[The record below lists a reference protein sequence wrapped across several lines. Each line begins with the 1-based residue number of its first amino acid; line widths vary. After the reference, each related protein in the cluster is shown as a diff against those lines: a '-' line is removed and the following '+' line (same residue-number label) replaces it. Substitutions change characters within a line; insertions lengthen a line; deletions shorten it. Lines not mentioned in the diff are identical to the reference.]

1 MGFRLSPLP
10 VFKVGCNNRHLVHRL
25 CLQLGSRDKKGLT
38 KVLIKPFREGGGSHP
53 TMHEKTET
61 RLRPSIGPAFLRTC
75 VSNEELYSPLPLVKA
90 AEMAEP

>member
-1 MGFRLSPLP
+1 M
-10 VFKVGCNNRHLVHRL
+10 
-25 CLQLGSRDKKGLT
+25 
-38 KVLIKPFREGGGSHP
+38 LIKPFREGGGSHP